1 MKQKSDYSKKSY
13 ERGKL
18 RALYILG
25 KSDKTES
32 EIRTKLKKNEYTDD
46 IIDKIILFL
55 KEYGYVDDQ
64 KFAFNYVSEKSN
76 YKSLMQIRSALIL
89 KGVSVSFIEEA
100 FLENNNDQSDLIR
113 KLVEKKKIEWE
124 TADKFQIQKLYSYLC
139 RKGFKSS
146 EIISIIR
153 EFQGDIK

>member
-1 MKQKSDYSKKSY
+1 MTQKSDFSKKSY

-25 KSDKTES
+25 KSDKTEF
-32 EIRTKLKKNEYTDD
+32 EIRTKLKRNEYSED
-46 IIDKIILFL
+46 IIDRIILFL
-55 KEYGYVDDQ
+55 KEYGYVDDL
-64 KFAFNYVSEKSN
+64 KFAMNYVSEKSN
-76 YKSLMQIRSALIL
+76 YKSLMQMRSALIL
-89 KGVSVSFIEEA
+89 KGVSASFIEEA

-124 TADKFQIQKLYSYLC
+124 TADKLKIQKLYTYLS
-139 RKGFKSS
+139 RKGFKSN